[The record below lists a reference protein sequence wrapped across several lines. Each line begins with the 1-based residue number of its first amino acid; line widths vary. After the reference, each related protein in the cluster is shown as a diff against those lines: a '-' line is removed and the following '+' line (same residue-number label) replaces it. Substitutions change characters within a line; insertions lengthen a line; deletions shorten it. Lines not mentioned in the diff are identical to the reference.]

1 MNSLIKNKVSRR
13 TIIGVLLLLGLV
25 VSIYSLLASNNELSA
40 ETSERKQII
49 SVETIKI
56 VPQNISNGINLSGT
70 TKPLDSVMVSPKMT
84 GKIVSFNVKEGES
97 VNTGQL
103 IAQLEQDSTLLA
115 SYNNAQTALTNTI
128 ASTNQDISNSELAV
142 TTAEMNLTNTRINA
156 EENIRNAELAVDSAK
171 VVLESSEKSL
181 DNTQNSNEQSIQNTY
196 DNIRSVMQ
204 SNLLTIKTALTAVGD
219 IIGEDPGMSGAN
231 DDYEDV
237 LGVRDMQSLSSTKGL
252 FLQAKRSYENI
263 ENNYYDL
270 NSSSSY
276 SEIDLMSN
284 EMSTSL
290 NIIKDTLNQAL
301 IMLDKTITKSDFS
314 SSDLSMLKTSVNG
327 NLTSVNIAISTLQ
340 ASQQAIVGAKLL
352 DTSSSDGV
360 ITAYDSAKKNLERA
374 EQGLMLAK
382 TQAKTQV
389 DAAEK
394 QLESIKA
401 NLLSAKKRAALQ
413 VSSAQGQINSVGAQ
427 LGNTRITAPISGV
440 LNQTLIETGEMAI
453 AGKPIASI
461 VNVKSIKIELAVTEF
476 DIGRISNEQEVKISL
491 SAYPEEEFLGSI
503 YYVGLVADQIS
514 KKFPI
519 KVQISND
526 DKKIK
531 AGMVA
536 QVKILSEEQK
546 DVLAIP
552 KTAIFTEGNL
562 EKVYVVDEN
571 QRIKILLVKT
581 ESINEEMAI
590 IKDGLFEND
599 IVVINGNY
607 ELKEG
612 DMVDIVSN

>member
-1 MNSLIKNKVSRR
+1 
-13 TIIGVLLLLGLV
+13 
-25 VSIYSLLASNNELSA
+25 
-40 ETSERKQII
+40 
-49 SVETIKI
+49 
-56 VPQNISNGINLSGT
+56 
-70 TKPLDSVMVSPKMT
+70 
-84 GKIVSFNVKEGES
+84 
-97 VNTGQL
+97 
-103 IAQLEQDSTLLA
+103 
-115 SYNNAQTALTNTI
+115 
-128 ASTNQDISNSELAV
+128 
-142 TTAEMNLTNTRINA
+142 
-156 EENIRNAELAVDSAK
+156 
-171 VVLESSEKSL
+171 
-181 DNTQNSNEQSIQNTY
+181 
-196 DNIRSVMQ
+196 MQ

-263 ENNYYDL
+263 EDNYYDL
-270 NSSSSY
+270 NSSSLY
-276 SEIDLMSN
+276 TGIDLMSN
-284 EMSTSL
+284 KMSTSL

-401 NLLSAKKRAALQ
+401 NLLSAKKRATLQ

-612 DMVDIVSN
+612 AEVNIINN